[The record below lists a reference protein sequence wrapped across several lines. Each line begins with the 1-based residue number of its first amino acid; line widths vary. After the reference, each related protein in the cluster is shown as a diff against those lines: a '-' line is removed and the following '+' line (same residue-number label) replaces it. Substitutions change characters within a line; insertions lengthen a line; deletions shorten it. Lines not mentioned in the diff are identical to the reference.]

1 MLTHF
6 FAEGG
11 FGMYPTLAF
20 GVLLLAVGA
29 FDAIKP
35 ERRSNA
41 LFVTLGLVVFGCG
54 ALGFTLGVVT
64 TPYYVAKLP
73 PAERYATA
81 LMGVAESLHNVALA
95 LFFIVLSTLLLAVG
109 AARTARSSPGAP
121 SEPRVS
127 PE

>member
-29 FDAIKP
+29 FDAFKP

-54 ALGFTLGVVT
+54 ALGFTLGVVA
-64 TPYYVAKLP
+64 TPYRGAKLP
-73 PAERYATA
+73 PAEQYART
-81 LMGVAESLHNVALA
+81 LLGVAESLHNVALA
-95 LFFIVLSTLLLAVG
+95 LFFIVLSTLVLAVG
-109 AARTARSSPGAP
+109 AARTPRASLGSS
-121 SEPRVS
+121 E
-127 PE
+127 